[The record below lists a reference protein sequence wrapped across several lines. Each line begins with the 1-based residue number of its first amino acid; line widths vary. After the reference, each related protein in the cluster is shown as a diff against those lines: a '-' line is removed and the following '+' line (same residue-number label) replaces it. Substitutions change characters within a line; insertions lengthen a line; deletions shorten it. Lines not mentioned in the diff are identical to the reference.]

1 MGDLEQALFYS
12 ENYIVKSTVNDKC
25 FISYEMGNAYFKRGD
40 IYKALSYWKYA
51 SNLNPQY
58 RDIEK
63 ILEKY
68 VLIIE
73 NPILENL
80 YTSNKDMSLSFILKK
95 FNSMEKNI
103 MEVQIDFT
111 ILKDNEICDIIFQ
124 SPLILSNKK
133 METIEEIIKNYGYV
147 GLNITLF
154 SIYGVDE
161 IALQSSFFRR
171 IKLIE
176 QLEFVTF
183 FKKGIAGTI
192 PEDR

>member
-1 MGDLEQALFYS
+1 MENLMNNQKLLREYFILEAHNQ
-12 ENYIVKSTVNDKC
+12 E
-25 FISYEMGNAYFKRGD
+25 EG
-40 IYKALSYWKYA
+40 KALRFKGIFSVANKANQNGRIYPK
-51 SNLNPQY
+51 P
-58 RDIEK
+58 
-63 ILEKY
+63 IL
-68 VLIIE
+68 E